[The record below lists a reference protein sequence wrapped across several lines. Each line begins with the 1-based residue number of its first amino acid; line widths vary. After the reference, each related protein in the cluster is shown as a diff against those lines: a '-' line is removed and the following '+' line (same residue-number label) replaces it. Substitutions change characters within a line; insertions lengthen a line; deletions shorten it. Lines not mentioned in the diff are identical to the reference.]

1 MSCTRV
7 VEICNQKGLHAR
19 ASAAFS
25 RTAQEFTS
33 NIQVSRAG
41 MEADGKSIIEL
52 LSLGAG
58 KGYEIEI
65 SATGEDAEAA
75 VQALID
81 LVNNRF
87 GEEC

>member
-1 MSCTRV
+1 MPVTRR

-25 RTAQEFTS
+25 RTAQEFEAA
-33 NIQVSRAG
+33 IVVMRAG

-58 KGYEIEI
+58 IGCEIEI
-65 SATGEDAEAA
+65 TADGVDAEPA
-75 VQALID
+75 VTALMD

-87 GEEC
+87 GEPN

>member
-25 RTAQEFTS
+25 RTAQEFAS
-33 NIQVSRAG
+33 NIQVTRAG

-58 KGYEIEI
+58 QGYEIEI
-65 SATGEDAEAA
+65 SATGDDAELA

-87 GEEC
+87 GEES

>member
-52 LSLGAG
+52 LSLGA
-58 KGYEIEI
+58 
-65 SATGEDAEAA
+65 
-75 VQALID
+75 
-81 LVNNRF
+81 
-87 GEEC
+87 